1 MTIRVL
7 LALTALGL
15 FAALLGPVH
24 TQEPGEPMVL
34 SGRFELPSGDPAIGV
49 KLELEVFRRV
59 PRETER
65 LSVVSDAQGRF
76 ELSVAPGREF
86 SRLEARLAEHATVR
100 WNWSELAGEHVDLGT
115 VPLARAGVVVGRIVD
130 AAGEFP
136 GGTWLV
142 GLQRMGQLGGWPPP
156 DHVMAEAGTGFFR
169 LEALHPGPVWV
180 RASMWSFKAR
190 AGSA

>member
-1 MTIRVL
+1 MTVRVL

-59 PRETER
+59 TRETER

-76 ELSVAPGREF
+76 ELSVASGREF
-86 SRLEARLAEHATVR
+86 SRLEASKASNSIALRSSSGRLFIHEFRKFLQSPRDDHTGRVR
-100 WNWSELAGEHVDLGT
+100 
-115 VPLARAGVVVGRIVD
+115 
-130 AAGEFP
+130 
-136 GGTWLV
+136 
-142 GLQRMGQLGGWPPP
+142 
-156 DHVMAEAGTGFFR
+156 
-169 LEALHPGPVWV
+169 
-180 RASMWSFKAR
+180 
-190 AGSA
+190 